1 MNKVLVLG
9 ATGMLGHV
17 AYIYLDSL
25 NKYNII
31 NSSFRTKLNDETV
44 VLDLTNPIDLEK
56 YIVSEKPDIIINC
69 VGVLVQGSQNDA
81 SNAIYLNAYLP
92 HLLSKILR
100 EYGGKLIHVSTD
112 CVFSGHKGGYLEN
125 DIKDATDT
133 YGLSK
138 SLGEVINDID
148 LTIRTSIIGP
158 ELKKKGEG
166 LFHWYMNQEGEIFG
180 YEKMIWGGVTTL
192 ELAKAIDSS
201 IDKNITGL
209 VHITNGEPI
218 SKFDLLSLFSKIWK
232 TDHIKINAIEGKVAD
247 KSLKSIKN
255 NFNYIVPSY
264 EEMLQEM
271 FDWMGTYSNLY
282 LSNYTYLSQ
291 LKREE

>member
-17 AYIYLDSL
+17 VYIYLDSL

-69 VGVLVQGSQNDA
+69 VGVLVQGSQNDS

>member
-17 AYIYLDSL
+17 VYIYLDSL